1 MSLAS
6 AVIQADQANRVAF
19 VTGGAG
25 GIGSAIVKAL
35 AAQGVRVAV
44 ADLDPAA
51 CARVASGVGEPG
63 VALAVELDVTSPTS
77 VFRAVAAAEA
87 GLGPIDILVN
97 CAGWDELRPFLET
110 DELFRTRLLE
120 VNLAGPIRVTHAL
133 LGGMVERRFG
143 RVIQIASDAGRVGSS
158 LEVVYAAAK
167 GGLIAF
173 AKAVARE
180 VARKGVT
187 SNSVSPGP
195 TQTALIEAMAAAD
208 ERGRKIVEGL
218 VRAIPMGRL
227 AAPDEVAA
235 AVVFLAS
242 EQAGFITGQT
252 LSVSGGLTMA

>member
-1 MSLAS
+1 MT
-6 AVIQADQANRVAF
+6 RVAL

-35 AAQGVRVAV
+35 AETGARVAV

-51 CARVASGVGEPG
+51 CTRVAEGLGG
-63 VALAVELDVTSPTS
+63 ATFAMGVELDVTSPTS
-77 VFRAVAAAEA
+77 VATAVAAATH
-87 GLGPIDILVN
+87 GLGPIEILVN
-97 CAGWDELRPFLET
+97 CAGWDELRTFLET
-110 DELFRTRLLE
+110 DEGFRARVLD
-120 VNLAGPIRVTHAL
+120 VNLAGPLRVTHAV

-158 LEVVYAAAK
+158 LESVYAAAK

-180 VARKGVT
+180 VARHGVT
-187 SNSVSPGP
+187 SNSVCPGP
-195 TQTALIEAMAAAD
+195 TQTPLIAGMAAAD

-218 VRAIPMGRL
+218 ARAIPMGRMGL
-227 AAPDEVAA
+227 PGDVAPAVA
-235 AVVFLAS
+235 FLAS
-242 EQAGFITGQT
+242 DDAGFITGQT